1 MKEQGQKQNKKT
13 IQKSQRQTQN
23 KKSDAYKNM

>member
-13 IQKSQRQTQN
+13 IQKCQRQTQN